1 LKKGIKDGVSEIL
14 FDSLILLQ
22 PMIDVFVGASNTI
35 TSIGFSTAEHVKQI
49 KANQTGIS
57 IYPGGNLYP
66 TPIPLSLV
74 DNRQLLNLFREYLSK
89 TKTDFQSSLFTRLEM
104 LHILS
109 ISDVLK
115 SSGVNIKDPRTLIIL
130 STTKGNI
137 DLLEKDNY
145 PAIGPDRIYL
155 WKLGEFLGSFFN
167 NPNKPLVV
175 SNACISGMLAIL
187 IGSRLIKAG
196 RYDHVIATGGDI
208 VTEFVVSGF
217 QSLQS
222 LSPKPCRPFDAARDG
237 LSLGEGCGTLVLS
250 RNHSLSGMPE
260 KVIVA
265 GGSCTND
272 AHHISAPS
280 PTGEGLY
287 AAIRGALKEASL
299 DPLDIDY
306 VSAHGTAT
314 DYNDEMEGKALSWAG
329 LERVPVNSFKGYF
342 GHTLGA
348 AGIIESVLAI
358 DSMRN
363 NELFRSA
370 GFENLGIS
378 RHINIQ
384 TDHVAKEVNHCLKTA
399 SGFGGC
405 NAAIVFKKI

>member
-1 LKKGIKDGVSEIL
+1 LKKGIKDGVSEII
-14 FDSLILLQ
+14 FDFPILSQ
-22 PMIDVFVGASNTI
+22 PMVDVFVGASNTI
-35 TSIGFSTAEHVKQI
+35 TSIGFSTAGHVKQI
-49 KANQTGIS
+49 KASQTGIS

-66 TPIPLSLV
+66 TPVPLSLV
-74 DNRQLLNLFREYLSK
+74 DHRQLLDLFREYLCK
-89 TKTDFQSSLFTRLEM
+89 TKPDFQSSLFTRLEM

-115 SSGVNIKDPRTLIIL
+115 SSGVDIKDPRTLIIL

-137 DLLEKDNY
+137 DLLEKDSY
-145 PAIGPDRIYL
+145 PATEPDRIYL
-155 WKLGEFLGSFFN
+155 WKLGQFLESFFN

-187 IGSRLIKAG
+187 IGSRLLEAG

-217 QSLQS
+217 QSFHS
-222 LSPKPCRPFDAARDG
+222 LSSKPCKPFDAARDG
-237 LSLGEGCGTLVLS
+237 LSLGEGCGTIMLS
-250 RNHSLSGMPE
+250 RNHSLCGIPE
-260 KVIVA
+260 EIIVA

-272 AHHISAPS
+272 AHHISGPS
-280 PTGEGLY
+280 RTGEGLY
-287 AAIRGALKEASL
+287 VAIRRALKEASL

-306 VSAHGTAT
+306 ISAHGTGT
-314 DYNDEMEGKALSWAG
+314 DYNDEMEGKALSSAG

-348 AGIIESVLAI
+348 AGIIESALAI
-358 DSMRN
+358 HSMRN

-370 GFENLGIS
+370 GFENPGIS
-378 RHINIQ
+378 RDINIL
-384 TDHVAKEVNHCLKTA
+384 TDHIAKEVSHCLKTA

-405 NAAIVFKKI
+405 NGAIIFEKI

>member
-1 LKKGIKDGVSEIL
+1 MV
-14 FDSLILLQ
+14 
-22 PMIDVFVGASNTI
+22 DVFVGASNAI
-35 TSIGFSTAEHVKQI
+35 TSLGFSTARHVEQI
-49 KANQTGIS
+49 KANQIGIS
-57 IYPGGNLYP
+57 IYPGGDLYP
-66 TPIPLSLV
+66 TPVPLSLV
-74 DNRQLLNLFREYLSK
+74 DNRQLLDLFREYLYK
-89 TKTDFQSSLFTRLEM
+89 TKPDLQLDSFTRSEM

-109 ISDVLK
+109 IADVLK
-115 SSGVNIKDPRTLIIL
+115 SSGVDIIDSRTLIIL
-130 STTKGNI
+130 STLKGNM
-137 DLLEKDNY
+137 DLIEGNKRL
-145 PAIGPDRIYL
+145 PAIEPERVYL
-155 WKLGEFLGSFFN
+155 WKWGEFLGSFFN
-167 NPNKPLVV
+167 ASNKPFVV
-175 SNACISGMLAIL
+175 SNACISGALAIL

-196 RYDHVIATGGDI
+196 RYDHVIAAGGDI
-208 VTEFVVSGF
+208 LTEFAVSGF
-217 QSLQS
+217 QSFQS
-222 LSPKPCRPFDAARDG
+222 LSPKPCKPFDAARDG
-237 LSLGEGCGTLVLS
+237 LSLGEGCGTIVLS
-250 RNHSLSGMPE
+250 RNHSLCGMRE

-272 AHHISAPS
+272 AHHITGPS
-280 PTGEGLY
+280 RTGEGLY
-287 AAIRGALKEASL
+287 VAICRALREASL

-306 VSAHGTAT
+306 ISAHGTAT

-348 AGIIESVLAI
+348 AGITESALAI

-378 RHINIQ
+378 RHINIL

-405 NAAIVFKKI
+405 NTAVVFKKI

>member
-1 LKKGIKDGVSEIL
+1 MV
-14 FDSLILLQ
+14 
-22 PMIDVFVGASNTI
+22 DVFVAASNAI
-35 TSIGFSTAEHVKQI
+35 TSIGFSTAEHVRRI
-49 KANQTGIS
+49 KAGQIGIR
-57 IYPGGNLYP
+57 IVPAGNLSP
-66 TPIPLSLV
+66 VPVPLSLV
-74 DNRQLLNLFREYLSK
+74 DDRQLRDLFREYLCK
-89 TKTDFQSSLFTRLEM
+89 TKPDFQPGLFTRLET

-115 SSGVNIKDPRTLIIL
+115 NSGVNIGDPRTLIIL

-137 DLLEKDNY
+137 DLLEKDRY
-145 PAIGPDRIYL
+145 PAIDTERIHL
-155 WKLGEFLGSFFN
+155 W
-167 NPNKPLVV
+167 NKPLVV

-187 IGSRLIKAG
+187 VGSRLIKAG
-196 RYDHVIATGGDI
+196 GYDHVIVTGGDL

-222 LSPKPCRPFDAARDG
+222 LSPKPCKPFDAARDG
-237 LSLGEGCGTLVLS
+237 LSLGEGCGTIVLS
-250 RNHSLSGMPE
+250 RHHSLCGMPE
-260 KVIVA
+260 KIIVA

-272 AHHISAPS
+272 AHHITGPS
-280 PTGEGLY
+280 RTGEGLY
-287 AAIRGALKEASL
+287 VAIRRALREASL
-299 DPLDIDY
+299 GPPDIDY
-306 VSAHGTAT
+306 ISAHGTAT

-329 LERVPVNSFKGYF
+329 LESVPVNSFKGYF

-348 AGIIESVLAI
+348 AGIIESALAV

-363 NELFRSA
+363 DELFRSA

-378 RHINIQ
+378 RPIHIL
-384 TDHVAKEVNHCLKTA
+384 TDHLAREVNHCLKTA